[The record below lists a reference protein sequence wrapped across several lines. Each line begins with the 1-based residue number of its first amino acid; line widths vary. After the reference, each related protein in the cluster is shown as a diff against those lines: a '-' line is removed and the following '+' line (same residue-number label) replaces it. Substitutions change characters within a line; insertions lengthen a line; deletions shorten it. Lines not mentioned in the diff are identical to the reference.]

1 MPYIEDE
8 NGNHILDENGNKI
21 EFTVE
26 SIDTPNDWKFVYKES
41 IHVNDDGHLDTEN
54 RHLVIK
60 NGVNSNHA
68 ISLQQL
74 INSNE
79 DIIKPYVGTKIQQSM
94 LQLDDDF
101 KGLLDSTIKK
111 TIYPKVDEKIDTA
124 ITVFANKL
132 KQDAANDDPMD
143 AIMAAVETR
152 IATLLNAFKAEL
164 VEGVNEYLNNQVA
177 MRIGRKSGTIPKT
190 NYQWI
195 KLLSKG
201 DIEGINTLQE
211 IIVTN
216 TYIRRNDRYHHSKSD
231 LVASSFHQLEFFFDV
246 SFENYYCY
254 FNSHP
259 SDWTM
264 EYFVEYIRIQ
274 LPDNNEEEEEEE

>member
-1 MPYIEDE
+1 MPFVEDE

-21 EFTVE
+21 EFTIE
-26 SIDTPNDWKFVYKES
+26 TIDTPSGFNLVHKEL

-54 RHLVIK
+54 RHLVVK
-60 NGVNSNHA
+60 DGVNSDHA

-74 INSNE
+74 TNS
-79 DIIKPYVGTKIQQSM
+79 M
-94 LQLDDDF
+94 
-101 KGLLDSTIKK
+101 
-111 TIYPKVDEKIDTA
+111 TA
-124 ITVFANKL
+124 LESKFT
-132 KQDAANDDPMD
+132 
-143 AIMAAVETR
+143 
-152 IATLLNAFKAEL
+152 TLLNAFKAVL
-164 VEGVNEYLNNQVA
+164 LKGVDEYLNNQVS

-190 NYQWI
+190 NYKWI
-195 KLLSKG
+195 KILSKD
-201 DIEGINTLQE
+201 DIQGVNTLQE

-216 TYIRRNDRYHHSKSD
+216 TYIKRTDRYHHAKSD
-231 LVASSFHQLEFFFDV
+231 LVASSFVQLEFFFDA

-274 LPDNNEEEEEEE
+274 LPGNNEEKE

>member
-1 MPYIEDE
+1 MPFVEDE
-8 NGNHILDENGNKI
+8 NGNHIFDDDDGNKI
-21 EFTVE
+21 EFTVTYDL
-26 SIDTPNDWKFVYKES
+26 SNKFQHKEE
-41 IHVNDDGHLDTEN
+41 IHINDDGHMDTED

-60 NGVNSNHA
+60 DGVNSNHA
-68 ISLQQL
+68 ISSQQL
-74 INSNE
+74 INSNV
-79 DIIKPYVGTKIQQSM
+79 DVMKPYINTKIQQSM
-94 LQLDDDF
+94 VQLDDDV
-101 KGLLDSTIKK
+101 KGLLDSSIKK
-111 TIYPKVDEKIDTA
+111 IIYPKVDEKIDTA

-132 KQDAANDDPMD
+132 KQDASQDDPMD
-143 AIMAAVETR
+143 AIMVAVEAKITK
-152 IATLLNAFKAEL
+152 LLNAFKAEL

-195 KLLSKG
+195 KLLSKD
-201 DIEGINTLQE
+201 DIEGINTLKE

-231 LVASSFHQLEFFFDV
+231 LVSSSFGQLEFFFDV

-254 FNSHP
+254 FNNHP

-264 EYFVEYIRIQ
+264 KYFVEYIRIQ
-274 LPDNNEEEEEEE
+274 LPDNSEE

>member
-21 EFTVE
+21 EFTVTYE
-26 SIDTPNDWKFVYKES
+26 NLPDGFKYRES
-41 IHVNDDGHLDTEN
+41 IHINNDGHLDAED

-60 NGVNSNHA
+60 DGGNSNHA

-79 DIIKPYVGTKIQQSM
+79 DIIKPLINTKIQQSM
-94 LQLDDDF
+94 VHLDNDV
-101 KGLLDSTIKK
+101 KGLLDSSIKK
-111 TIYPKVDEKIDTA
+111 TIMPKVDEKIDTA
-124 ITVFANKL
+124 ITLFANKL
-132 KQDAANDDPMD
+132 KQDSSQQDDPMD
-143 AIMAAVETR
+143 AIMAAVDKR
-152 IATLLNAFKAEL
+152 INTWLTNFKAEL
-164 VEGVNEYLNNQVA
+164 VQGVDEYLNNQVA

-190 NYQWI
+190 NYTWI
-195 KLLSKG
+195 KLLSKD
-201 DIEGINTLQE
+201 DIKGINTLQE
-211 IIVTN
+211 IIVIN

-231 LVASSFHQLEFFFDV
+231 LVSSSFDQLEFFFDV

-254 FNSHP
+254 FNHHP

-264 EYFVEYIRIQ
+264 KYFVEYIRIQ
-274 LPDNNEEEEEEE
+274 LPDNNDE

>member
-1 MPYIEDE
+1 MQLSTDE
-8 NGNHILDENGNKI
+8 NGDYIRDENGNKI
-21 EFTVE
+21 EYTVE
-26 SIDTPNDWKFVYKES
+26 YEKYKES
-41 IHVNDDGHLDTEN
+41 IHINDDGHLDTED

-60 NGVNSNHA
+60 DGVNSNHA

-79 DIIKPYVGTKIQQSM
+79 NIMKPYIGTQIQQSM
-94 LQLDDDF
+94 LQLDDDV
-101 KGLLDSTIKK
+101 KGLLDSSIKK
-111 TIYPKVDEKIDTA
+111 TIMPKVDEKIDTA

-143 AIMAAVETR
+143 AIMAAVESK
-152 IATLLNAFKAEL
+152 IASLLNAFKGEL
-164 VEGVNEYLNNQVA
+164 IEGVDEYMNNQVS
-177 MRIGRKSGTIPKT
+177 MRIGRKSGTIAKT
-190 NYQWI
+190 NYKWI
-195 KLLSKG
+195 KLLSKD

-231 LVASSFHQLEFFFDV
+231 LVASSFDQLQFFFDV

-254 FNSHP
+254 FNNHP

-264 EYFVEYIRIQ
+264 EYFVEYIWIQ

>member
-8 NGNHILDENGNKI
+8 NGNHILDDDGNKI

-26 SIDTPNDWKFVYKES
+26 HENFPDEYKHRES
-41 IHVNDDGHLDTEN
+41 IHLNDDGHLDTEN

-60 NGVNSNHA
+60 DGVNSNHA

-74 INSNE
+74 INNNE
-79 DIIKPYVGTKIQQSM
+79 DIIKPYVETQIQQA
-94 LQLDDDF
+94 LAQ
-101 KGLLDSTIKK
+101 
-111 TIYPKVDEKIDTA
+111 
-124 ITVFANKL
+124 
-132 KQDAANDDPMD
+132 
-143 AIMAAVETR
+143 
-152 IATLLNAFKAEL
+152 FKAQQAQEA
-164 VEGVNEYLNNQVA
+164 VTFLNNQVA

-190 NYQWI
+190 NYKWI
-195 KLLSKG
+195 KLLSKD
-201 DIEGINTLQE
+201 DIKGINTLQE

-231 LVASSFHQLEFFFDV
+231 LVSSSFDQLEFFFDV

-254 FNSHP
+254 FKNHP

-264 EYFVEYIRIQ
+264 KYFVEYIRIQ
-274 LPDNNEEEEEEE
+274 LPDNNDK

>member
-8 NGNHILDENGNKI
+8 NGNHILDENGDKI
-21 EFTVE
+21 EYTVTYDNLE
-26 SIDTPNDWKFVYKES
+26 DGYKHRES

-60 NGVNSNHA
+60 DGVNSNHA

-74 INSNE
+74 INNNE
-79 DIIKPYVGTKIQQSM
+79 DIIKPYIETQIQQA
-94 LQLDDDF
+94 LAQ
-101 KGLLDSTIKK
+101 
-111 TIYPKVDEKIDTA
+111 
-124 ITVFANKL
+124 
-132 KQDAANDDPMD
+132 
-143 AIMAAVETR
+143 
-152 IATLLNAFKAEL
+152 FKAQQAQEA
-164 VEGVNEYLNNQVA
+164 VTFLNNQVA

-190 NYQWI
+190 NYKWI
-195 KLLSKG
+195 KLLSKD
-201 DIEGINTLQE
+201 DIKGINTLQE

-231 LVASSFHQLEFFFDV
+231 LVSSSFDQLEFFFDV

-254 FNSHP
+254 FKNHP

-264 EYFVEYIRIQ
+264 KYFVEYIRIQ
-274 LPDNNEEEEEEE
+274 LPDNNDK

>member
-1 MPYIEDE
+1 MPFSTDE
-8 NGNHILDENGNKI
+8 NGDYILDENGNKI
-21 EFTVE
+21 EYTVE
-26 SIDTPNDWKFVYKES
+26 HENYKES
-41 IHVNDDGHLDTEN
+41 IHINNDGHLDTED

-60 NGVNSNHA
+60 DGVNSNHA

-79 DIIKPYVGTKIQQSM
+79 DIMKPYITTKIQQSM
-94 LQLDDDF
+94 LQLDDDV
-101 KGLLDSTIKK
+101 KGLLDSIIKK

-132 KQDAANDDPMD
+132 KQDASQDDPMD
-143 AIMAAVETR
+143 AIMTAVEAK
-152 IATLLNAFKAEL
+152 ISKLWNDFKDEL
-164 VEGVNEYLNNQVA
+164 VEGVNEYLNNQVS
-177 MRIGRKSGTIPKT
+177 MRIGRKSGTIAKT
-190 NYQWI
+190 NYKWI
-195 KLLSKG
+195 KLLSKD
-201 DIEGINTLQE
+201 DIEGINILQE

-231 LVASSFHQLEFFFDV
+231 LVGSSFHQLEFFFDV

-254 FNSHP
+254 FNNHP
-259 SDWTM
+259 SDWKM

>member
-8 NGNHILDENGNKI
+8 NGNHIFDENGDKI
-21 EFTVE
+21 EFTVTY
-26 SIDTPNDWKFVYKES
+26 DNLPDGFKYRES
-41 IHVNDDGHLDTEN
+41 IHVNDDGHLDTED

-60 NGVNSNHA
+60 DGVNSNHA
-68 ISLQQL
+68 VSLQQL

-79 DIIKPYVGTKIQQSM
+79 DIIKPYIGTKIQQSM
-94 LQLDDDF
+94 LQLDDDV

-132 KQDAANDDPMD
+132 KQDASQQDDPMD
-143 AIMAAVETR
+143 AIMVAVESK

-190 NYQWI
+190 NYTWI
-195 KLLSKG
+195 KLLSKD
-201 DIEGINTLQE
+201 DIKGINTLQE
-211 IIVTN
+211 IIVIN

-231 LVASSFHQLEFFFDV
+231 LVSSSFDQLEFFFDV

-254 FNSHP
+254 FNNHP

-264 EYFVEYIRIQ
+264 KYFVEYIRIQ
-274 LPDNNEEEEEEE
+274 LPDNNDE